1 MSRLT
6 LRLPQTLHT
15 QLTGLAEA
23 EGVSLNQYIVYA
35 LSRQAALAYA
45 VQPVSEQAIQEQ
57 RASYSALLNSLGTA
71 TFTEV
76 EEVLSER
83 EETEPEPGLSPE
95 IIKRMQQRVAEGKQ
109 KMRATTGSRLFEPQE
124 RVEGG

>member
-35 LSRQAALAYA
+35 LSRQATLAYA
-45 VQPVSEQAIQEQ
+45 VQPVSEQAIQEE
-57 RASYSALLNSLGTA
+57 RASYSALLNWLGA
-71 TFTEV
+71 TTFAEI
-76 EEVLSER
+76 EETLSER
-83 EETEPEPGLSPE
+83 EETTPEPGLSPE
-95 IIKRMQQRVAEGKQ
+95 IIERMQQRIAEEKQ
-109 KMRATTGSRLFEPQE
+109 RMRAS
-124 RVEGG
+124 VD